1 MRSQIAVCASSDRSA
16 RDLLRHRSVRS
27 FAEPLKRADALEV
40 GVRNRTVKALILG
53 TTFIAGLAAPATA
66 LAQAK
71 DAPVVG
77 AGLSFL
83 RDDGETATGVT
94 FDLAQ
99 TIHRTGAV
107 AIGAVGDVSFNHFM
121 ADATTGATGSA
132 AASYIG
138 GVRVG
143 GRAQR
148 VRPYAQFTVGVEHC
162 CGSSDFAFAPAVGVD
177 IPVNRMLNVRAQ
189 VDFRTVVLTDSHVNE
204 QRYWFGVS
212 LPLGAK

>member
-1 MRSQIAVCASSDRSA
+1 M
-16 RDLLRHRSVRS
+16 
-27 FAEPLKRADALEV
+27 
-40 GVRNRTVKALILG
+40 RNRTVKALILG

-121 ADATTGATGSA
+121 ADATTGATGST
-132 AASYIG
+132 AASYMG

-148 VRPYAQFTVGVEHC
+148 VRPYAQFTVGVE
-162 CGSSDFAFAPAVGVD
+162 DVD
-177 IPVNRMLNVRAQ
+177 AQ
-189 VDFRTVVLTDSHVNE
+189 VAALVAAGIAVLNGPIDRPWGIRTAAVADPAGHVWE
-204 QRYWFGVS
+204 FAA
-212 LPLGAK
+212 PI